1 MKVSE
6 WTGTLLKWGLEDYF
20 KLGLFFFIS
29 RWSIHA
35 FIEHVAS
42 CLRAWRSCSSGW
54 IQKLPKNELI
64 VNRVNQESSH
74 IVSQG
79 WKHSELF
86 LGELTFFKKDL
97 WTKAVF
103 GVSWVCLQSPN
114 SSAHYSL
121 WWLGRGWLQMKSVF
135 PLCQLSL
142 TISLLSQDRAALW
155 MGSGK
160 GNGNSLMV
168 LRRGLVWDHEEQ
180 ILDVWVCRLG

>member
-1 MKVSE
+1 MSLIVRLFMKVSE

-29 RWSIHA
+29 RRSIHA

-86 LGELTFFKKDL
+86 LGELTFFKKRSL
-97 WTKAVF
+97 NK
-103 GVSWVCLQSPN
+103 
-114 SSAHYSL
+114 SSV
-121 WWLGRGWLQMKSVF
+121 W
-135 PLCQLSL
+135 CQLGLPTVPKFQCSL
-142 TISLLSQDRAALW
+142 FLVVV
-155 MGSGK
+155 GK
-160 GNGNSLMV
+160 GVAADEVCIPLMSAV
-168 LRRGLVWDHEEQ
+168 SHYLFAESGQGCLVDGKW
-180 ILDVWVCRLG
+180 